1 MLIADCVPMVVYAI
15 RNTEYPMS
23 SLPFLSEPPQ
33 ITLINSFERPYEN
46 AVATART
53 CYSANGIVTPEM
65 VAAKPELRDRIAK
78 STYEA
83 GHHTTLQHAHV
94 QFALTNVSRQFI
106 WSFLHAHPFYN
117 SEQVSQRY
125 VRTDAHAV
133 VIPDLKGEARQIY
146 FETIELQAKAYDD
159 LIELLTPTVE
169 DFYYGTF
176 GSRAPK
182 NGKVHPIAKRTIPKK
197 AQEIARYVLPVAT
210 FAYLYHTV
218 SALTLLRYYRLCHQ
232 FDAPTE
238 TKYVVGE
245 MVRQLLE
252 YDPLF
257 HEILEEP
264 LGLEETLEYQ
274 YFERTHQGAR
284 QSTAFRAEFDASLE
298 GHTSKLI
305 AWKPNNEELLASAV
319 REVLGVATS
328 ELSEAD
334 AIAMVLDPRQNPY
347 FGEALNITTMSKLT
361 RTMVHPHY
369 TFRKKLS
376 HTADSQDQRHRM
388 TPGSRP
394 TLNAYLGDEPDY
406 ITPDLFRYNDTARQ
420 RYDDTMGA
428 SWAGIHR
435 LRELGVSEENAA
447 YLLPNAVSIRFS
459 ESADLLSLHH
469 KLRMRLC
476 YNAQEEIFAASKD
489 EALQIQQVNPQI
501 GQYLGAPC
509 TLRYLAGVKPHCP
522 EGDRYCGV
530 PVWKLDIKDYQRV
543 L

>member
-1 MLIADCVPMVVYAI
+1 
-15 RNTEYPMS
+15 MS
-23 SLPFLSEPPQ
+23 DSPFISAPPQ
-33 ITLINSFERPYEN
+33 IALVNCFERPYEN

-53 CYSANGIVTPEM
+53 CYSSKGIITPDM
-65 VAAKPELRDRIAK
+65 VALKPDLRDRIAK

-94 QFALTNVSRQFI
+94 QFSLSNVSRQFI

-133 VIPDLKGEARQIY
+133 VIPQLEGEAHAIY
-146 FETIELQAKAYDD
+146 LETIELQAKAYDD
-159 LIELLTPTVE
+159 LIVQLTPTIE
-169 DFYYGTF
+169 DEYYGIF
-176 GSRAPK
+176 RSRAPK
-182 NGKVHPIAKRTIPKK
+182 ADGAIHPIAKRTIPKK

-238 TKYVVGE
+238 TKYVVEE

-257 HEILEEP
+257 REILEEP
-264 LGLEETLEYQ
+264 LPLEETLEYR
-274 YFERTHQGAR
+274 YFENAYGGAR
-284 QSTAFRAEFDASLE
+284 QSRAFRAEFDASLN
-298 GHTSKLI
+298 GYTSKLI
-305 AWKPNNEELLASAV
+305 ASKPNNEELLAGAV
-319 REVLGVATS
+319 REVLGLATS
-328 ELSEAD
+328 ELSEAE
-334 AIAMVLDPRQNPY
+334 AIALVLDPRHNPY
-347 FGEALNITTMSKLT
+347 FGESLNITTMSKLT
-361 RTMVHPHY
+361 RAMVHPHY

-388 TPGSRP
+388 TPASRP
-394 TLNAYLGDEPDY
+394 TLHAYLGDEPDY
-406 ITPDLFRYNDTARQ
+406 ITPALFEYHAEARQ
-420 RYDDTMGA
+420 RYDDTMEA
-428 SWAGIHR
+428 TWAGIRR
-435 LRELGVSEENAA
+435 LRALGVKEEVAA
-447 YLLPNAVSIRFS
+447 YLLPNAVAIRFS

-509 TLRYLAGVKPHCP
+509 TLRYAAGVKPHCP

-530 PVWKLDIKDYQRV
+530 PVWKLAIQEYQRV

>member
-1 MLIADCVPMVVYAI
+1 MGYQMERFFHSAA
-15 RNTEYPMS
+15 
-23 SLPFLSEPPQ
+23 PQ
-33 ITLINSFERPYEN
+33 VTLVNCFEKPYEN
-46 AVATART
+46 AIATART
-53 CYSANGIVTPEM
+53 CYSSQGIITAEQ
-65 VAAKPELRDRIAK
+65 VAQKPGLRDRIAA
-78 STYEA
+78 SIYQA

-94 QFALTNVSRQFI
+94 QFALANVSRQFI

-125 VRTDAHAV
+125 VKTDTEGV
-133 VIPDLKGEARQIY
+133 FIPKLTGEALRIY
-146 FETIELQAKAYDD
+146 LDAVEAQAQAYYELCD
-159 LIELLTPTVE
+159 LLVPTVE
-169 DFYYGTF
+169 HFYYGIF
-176 GSRAPK
+176 PSRAPK
-182 NGKVHPIAKRTIPKK
+182 NNRNPHSLAKRTIPKK

-218 SALTLLRYYRLCHQ
+218 SALTLLRYYRLCEQ

-238 TKYVVGE
+238 TRFVVSE
-245 MVRQLLE
+245 MVRLLLE

-257 HEILEEP
+257 EEILEEP
-264 LGLEETLEYQ
+264 LPLEETIEYR
-274 YFERTHQGAR
+274 YFMERYGDDYHPPGQ
-284 QSTAFRAEFDASLE
+284 AFIEEFDTSLE

-305 AWKPNNEELLASAV
+305 SHKLDNEALLAGAV
-319 REVLGVATS
+319 REVLGLARS
-328 ELSEAD
+328 EMSDRE
-334 AIAMVLDPRQNPY
+334 AIALVLDPRNNPY
-347 FGEALNITTMSKLT
+347 FGEALNVTTMSKLT

-394 TLNAYLGDEPDY
+394 TLHAYLGDEPDY
-406 ITPDLFRYNDTARQ
+406 ITPGLLIHNEAARQ
-420 RYDDTMGA
+420 RYDDAMADTWSAIRSLHNMG
-428 SWAGIHR
+428 
-435 LRELGVSEENAA
+435 VDDENLS
-447 YLLPNAVSIRFS
+447 YLLPNAVAIRFT

-476 YNAQEEIFAASKD
+476 YNAQEEIFHASKD
-489 EALQIQQVNPQI
+489 EAIQIQQVNPEI

-509 TLRYLAGVKPHCP
+509 TLRHAAGARPYCP

-530 PVWKLDIKDYQRV
+530 PVWKIEIREYERV

>member
-1 MLIADCVPMVVYAI
+1 MPDK
-15 RNTEYPMS
+15 
-23 SLPFLSEPPQ
+23 PFLSPLPDVQ
-33 ITLINSFERPYEN
+33 LVNCFERPYEN

-53 CYSANGIVTPEM
+53 CYSSQGIITPDQ
-65 VAAKPELRDRIAK
+65 VAAKPELRDRIAA
-78 STYEA
+78 STYQA
-83 GHHTTLQHAHV
+83 GHHTTLQHAHL
-94 QFALTNVSRQFI
+94 QFSLSNISRQFI

-125 VRTDAHAV
+125 VKTDTEGV
-133 VIPDLKGEARQIY
+133 TIPALDGEALRVY
-146 FETIELQAKAYDD
+146 LDTVELQAKAYTHLND
-159 LIELLTPTVE
+159 LLTPTVE

-176 GSRAPK
+176 RSRAPK
-182 NGKVHPIAKRTIPKK
+182 ADGKKHPIAKRTIPKK
-197 AQEIARYVLPVAT
+197 VQEISRYVLPVAT

-218 SALTLLRYYRLCHQ
+218 SALTLLRYYRLCQQ
-232 FDAPTE
+232 FDAPVE
-238 TKYVVGE
+238 TQYVVNE

-257 HEILEEP
+257 AQILEEP
-264 LGLEETLEYQ
+264 LAMEDTIEYKFFEEMQ
-274 YFERTHQGAR
+274 GGAR
-284 QSTAFRAEFDASLE
+284 QSKAFRDEFDASLE
-298 GHTSKLI
+298 GYTSKLI
-305 AWKPNNEELLASAV
+305 GFKPNNEALLAGAV
-319 REVLGVATS
+319 REVLGLATS
-328 ELSEAD
+328 ELHD
-334 AIAMVLDPRQNPY
+334 AAAIGLVLDPRHNRY

-394 TLNAYLGDEPDY
+394 TLHAYLDDAPDY
-406 ITPDLFRYNDTARQ
+406 VTPGLFEHNRAARQ
-420 RYDDTMGA
+420 CYDDTMA
-428 SWAGIHR
+428 QTWEGIRR
-435 LRELGVSEENAA
+435 LRCLGVSDEVAA
-447 YLLPNAVSIRFS
+447 YLLPNAVSIRFT
-459 ESADLLSLHH
+459 ESGDLLGLHH

-489 EALQIQQVNPQI
+489 EALQIQAVNPEI

-509 TLRYLAGVKPHCP
+509 TLRYAAGVKPHCP

-530 PVWKLDIKDYQRV
+530 PVWKLEINEYERV